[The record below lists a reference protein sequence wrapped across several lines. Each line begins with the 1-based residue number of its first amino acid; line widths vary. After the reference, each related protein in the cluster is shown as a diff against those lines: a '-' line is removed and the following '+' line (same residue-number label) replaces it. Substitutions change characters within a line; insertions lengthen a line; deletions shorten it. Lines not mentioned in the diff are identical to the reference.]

1 MWGTCIKKL
10 EAKNLISIASRD
22 GKKFFLV
29 HNPRHGIQRPIDAGA
44 IGAEELEEINHL
56 CIDRTHSSE
65 PRG

>member
-1 MWGTCIKKL
+1 M
-10 EAKNLISIASRD
+10 
-22 GKKFFLV
+22 GKKFFLA

-56 CIDRTHSSE
+56 CIAGTHSSE